1 MQNKTPK
8 NKIQWDKIYRI
19 IDANFNRTG
28 EGLRVVEEIARF
40 FKEDSKITGKLR
52 GIRHLLKKRFD
63 NLNISKKNLLSA
75 RNSLNDVGYNQK
87 TFYENKRTDIK
98 DIAYANLRRV
108 QESLRVLEEFS
119 KLISPKQSFAFKKM
133 RFKIYTLEKEFFNA
147 LFS

>member
-1 MQNKTPK
+1 ME
-8 NKIQWDKIYRI
+8 NKINWNKIYRI
-19 IDANFNRTG
+19 IDANFNRTR

-40 FKEDSKITGKLR
+40 FKEDSNITATLR
-52 GIRHLLKKRFD
+52 GIRHLLTKTFD

-87 TFYENKRTDIK
+87 TFYENKREDIK
-98 DIAYANLRRV
+98 DIAFANLRRI

-119 KLISPKQSFAFKKM
+119 KLISSKQSFAFKKM
-133 RFKIYTLEKEFFNA
+133 RFKVYTLEKEFFYE